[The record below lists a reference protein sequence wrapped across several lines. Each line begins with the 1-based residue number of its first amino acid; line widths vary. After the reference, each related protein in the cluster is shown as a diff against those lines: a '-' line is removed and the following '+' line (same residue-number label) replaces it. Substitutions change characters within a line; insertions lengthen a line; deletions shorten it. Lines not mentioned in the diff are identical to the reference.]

1 MKRQYW
7 FLATGL
13 LYVAL
18 GAFCVWAY
26 PALPD
31 QVPSHWNIAGEVDA
45 YSDPLTS
52 SLFIPLFAV
61 GVSSLMLIFAR
72 IEKNQRVADALTTMS
87 TVMAGFMGTLHVATT
102 AIALGYPVVLER
114 TLSGML
120 GVLFIIIGRMM
131 QSIPPNG
138 FFGIRTYWT
147 LANPIVWTESHQL
160 ASRWMIGSGVVSIIL
175 ALLPMSPVILLSG
188 MLTSLLVAVA
198 VPMVFAYRRFHQL
211 TDAT

>member
-7 FLATGL
+7 MLATGVI
-13 LYVAL
+13 YVAL
-18 GAFCVWAY
+18 GVFCVWAY

-61 GVSSLMLIFAR
+61 AVSSLMFIFAR
-72 IEKNQRVADALTTMS
+72 FENNHNVADALITMS
-87 TVMAGFMGTLHVATT
+87 TVLAGFMGSLHVVTT

-114 TLSGML
+114 TLSGMMGL
-120 GVLFIIIGRMM
+120 LFIIIGRMM
-131 QSIPPNG
+131 YHIPPNG

-147 LANPIVWTESHQL
+147 LANPVVWTESHQL

-175 ALLPMSPVILLSG
+175 ALIPMSPVLLLSG

-211 TDAT
+211 TDSK

>member
-7 FLATGL
+7 ILATGVL
-13 LYVAL
+13 NVAL
-18 GAFCVWAY
+18 GVFSVWAY

-52 SLFIPLFAV
+52 SLLIPLLTV

-72 IEKNQRVADALTTMS
+72 IEQNQRVSDALITMS
-87 TVMAGFMGTLHVATT
+87 TVMAGFMGSLHVVTT

-114 TLSGML
+114 TLSGMM
-120 GVLFIIIGRMM
+120 GVLFIIIGNMM
-131 QSIPPNG
+131 YRIPPNG

-147 LANPIVWTESHQL
+147 LANPVVWTESHQL

-175 ALLPMSPVILLSG
+175 AVLPISPVILLSG

-211 TDAT
+211 RDAT